1 MSEDEDYLVENIIK
15 VFVTTK
21 REAKKLIPKPIK
33 KEKCPKILVTD
44 HSSNDFKDIVTLSLK
59 ENNNASS
66 CTSIEDRP
74 MENLKSGT
82 EFESE
87 PSDLMPDSFL
97 SYLSSC
103 KNLIGDISNY
113 KEERL
118 DADDWIGQFDQ
129 TITDAH
135 NAAREAEEFE
145 RLQLLKIEE
154 RRKKLEQRRLM
165 RKINKPLINP
175 VPKLFGSYSTCHDKV
190 CPLTLVQLKKS
201 LKRYQPVLN
210 IRFSNFDLDGLE
222 KNLETTCKVI
232 KMLNSL
238 FTTFLERG
246 TRKRDKTS
254 YLYVKGICLVPPQK
268 CNNGDEKTEL
278 VELDVMKEK
287 KKGEIYFLEDILCIK
302 CAVKE
307 ERLAKIIS
315 KEKPKLKWSYDKKEG
330 ILKNISKRKSIQKA
344 NKDNGK
350 HNISKNNKS
359 FYNKRHKE
367 NSLKKVIIAEQEKIL
382 KFMNRARYLFNDYEQ
397 LKTLPL
403 KTKPKPKFIFKASF
417 QVISLLYSL
426 CKE

>member
-15 VFVTTK
+15 VFVTSK
-21 REAKKLIPKPIK
+21 REVKKSIPKSIK
-33 KEKCPKILVTD
+33 KAKCPKILVTD
-44 HSSNDFKDIVTLSLK
+44 HSNNDFKDIITLSLK

-66 CTSIEDRP
+66 CTSNEDRP

-145 RLQLLKIEE
+145 KLQLLKIEE

-175 VPKLFGSYSTCHDKV
+175 VPELLGSYNTCHDKV
-190 CPLTLVQLKKS
+190 CLLNLVQLKKS
-201 LKRYQPVLN
+201 LKRYQPVLDL
-210 IRFSNFDLDGLE
+210 RFSNFENPNGVE
-222 KNLETTCKVI
+222 KKLETTCKVI
-232 KMLNSL
+232 QMLNSL
-238 FTTFLERG
+238 FATFLEIE
-246 TRKRDKTS
+246 TRKRDKSS
-254 YLYVKGICLVPPQK
+254 YLYVKGKCLVSPQK
-268 CNNGDEKTEL
+268 GKNGDEKTDL
-278 VELDVMKEK
+278 VELDEMKEQ
-287 KKGEIYFLEDILCIK
+287 KKGEIHFLEDVLCVK
-302 CAVKE
+302 CAFKE
-307 ERLAKIIS
+307 ERLAKIIP

-330 ILKNISKRKSIQKA
+330 ILKNITKRKFIPKA

-350 HNISKNNKS
+350 HNLSKNNKRY
-359 FYNKRHKE
+359 FNKSHKE
-367 NSLKKVIIAEQEKIL
+367 NSLKKVIIAEQENIL
-382 KFMNRARYLFNDYEQ
+382 KYMNRARYLFNDYEQ
-397 LKTLPL
+397 LKTLPP
-403 KTKPKPKFIFKASF
+403 KTKLKPKFMLLKASF
-417 QVISLLYSL
+417 QVISHF
-426 CKE
+426 